1 MSDNTKRMDDGFSTI
16 ITFAENPSIR
26 LEEKE
31 VTPPPIMAGG
41 PIDTTNMRS
50 ETWRTKS
57 PKQLKE
63 LGKMALT
70 VAYAT
75 VAIEDVIAMIGIVQ
89 LITLTYP
96 DGSTIE
102 FYGWL
107 DEFTPSAHKE
117 GDQPTAACSII
128 PGLTNADGDRVA
140 PAYTEPSEETT

>member
-16 ITFAENPSIR
+16 ITFAEKPSIR

-31 VTPPPIMAGG
+31 VTPPPITAGG

-50 ETWRTKS
+50 TTWRTKS
-57 PKQLKE
+57 PKQLKD

-75 VAIEDVIAMIGIVQ
+75 VAIDDVISIIGVNQ

-96 DGSTIE
+96 DGSTFE

-117 GDQPTAACSII
+117 GDQPTAACSIQ
-128 PGLTNADGDRVA
+128 PSLTDSDGVRTEPV
-140 PAYTEPSEETT
+140 YTEPSES